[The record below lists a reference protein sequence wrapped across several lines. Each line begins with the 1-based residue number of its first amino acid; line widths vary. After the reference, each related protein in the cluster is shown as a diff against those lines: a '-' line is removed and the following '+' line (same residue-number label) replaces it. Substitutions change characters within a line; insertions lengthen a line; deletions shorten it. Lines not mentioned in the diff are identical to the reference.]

1 MCGYLVVLLLGFIS
15 VLLLY
20 SSPQMPYL
28 CGCDC
33 WAFLVCHCEL
43 LNINI
48 SSEVCVCFSTKFFA
62 FRDGATVEPQY
73 SQVPDHTY
81 GVCLGQRVRLCTA
94 QAAATRLRTKL
105 RWSLPLNS
113 GGGQYADLTSPVIFI
128 FCRLRR
134 RQTRKRRVGSPSHRF
149 STLDE
154 IHVRKIQIILINTH
168 KNTDSTSDPPFISYS
183 DPRVSL

>member
-62 FRDGATVEPQY
+62 FIWCY
-73 SQVPDHTY
+73 SCPHPFFGNLIFVALHTM
-81 GVCLGQRVRLCTA
+81 LGD
-94 QAAATRLRTKL
+94 
-105 RWSLPLNS
+105 WEGP
-113 GGGQYADLTSPVIFI
+113 
-128 FCRLRR
+128 
-134 RQTRKRRVGSPSHRF
+134 
-149 STLDE
+149 
-154 IHVRKIQIILINTH
+154 
-168 KNTDSTSDPPFISYS
+168 
-183 DPRVSL
+183 